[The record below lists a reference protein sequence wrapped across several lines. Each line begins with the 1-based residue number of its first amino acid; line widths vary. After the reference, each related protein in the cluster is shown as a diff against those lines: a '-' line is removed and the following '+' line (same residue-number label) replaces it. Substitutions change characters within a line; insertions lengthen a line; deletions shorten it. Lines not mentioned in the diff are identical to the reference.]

1 MRTLF
6 LALIILVASW
16 AFFNPEF
23 FYLHDYLHAARIAE
37 MARGLREGQLPV
49 VWSGNFG
56 FGYGM
61 PLFLFYAPLPYV
73 VGAGLYLVGLPV
85 VTIVQLL
92 FVFSSIVCAVAG
104 YFLIKELW
112 GSEAGLVGVALLTLA
127 PYRAVNLFVR
137 GALSESWGLAAGV
150 MTLLGVL
157 YIVRKKKIGL
167 ALTWLGTSALFLSH
181 NLSALIFIPFV
192 LLFAVTF
199 FLIEHPAHFK
209 DWKRMAWVC
218 ISLGLGVLSA
228 LFYSLPAI
236 LEKDATHIQSI
247 LSGYFDYRLHFVYI
261 RQFFTANW
269 GYGGSAWGTED
280 GISYFLG
287 WPQLVLLLGAG
298 AFCVK
303 LVLQYKKQTKKYLQT
318 LYVAAGTVALL
329 LLALFLTTGHS
340 LFVWERL
347 PVLSVIQFPWRFLNV
362 ALIFCAV
369 MAAAAVLWIP
379 AHTRNKAA
387 YVLVIIICV
396 FQWQMFK
403 PERFGDVIDKYYY
416 TDSGRIRAEAS
427 HILPDFIPAT
437 FTAPLEPVGAL
448 VSCQP
453 SSECAHIE
461 VKSQKAHEWQ
471 LNSTVSQ
478 PTQITLALADFAGWT
493 VFADGAEIKKEQS
506 KQGLIGFT
514 AIPGKKAYTI
524 IFVPTPLRKITWIIS
539 LVSMASAAALIFW
552 VYRKRVQL

>member
-37 MARGLREGQLPV
+37 MARGLQEGQLPV

-61 PLFLFYAPLPYV
+61 PLFLFYAPLPYIM
-73 VGAGLYLVGLPV
+73 GAGLYMAGLPV
-85 VTIVQLL
+85 ATIVQFL
-92 FVFSSIVCAVAG
+92 FVLSSIVCAVAG

-112 GSEAGLVGVALLTLA
+112 GSEAGLVGAALLTLA

-150 MTLLGVL
+150 VTLLGVL
-157 YIVRKKKIGL
+157 YIVRKKKIGIV
-167 ALTWLGTSALFLSH
+167 LTWLGTTVLFLSH

-192 LLFAVTF
+192 LLFAVAF
-199 FLIEHPAHFK
+199 FLMEHPARLK
-209 DWKRMAWVC
+209 DWKRMAWVF

-228 LFYSLPAI
+228 LFYSLPAV
-236 LEKDATHIQSI
+236 LEKDTTHIQSI

-287 WPQLVLLLGAG
+287 WPQLFLLVGAG
-298 AFCVK
+298 AFCIK
-303 LVLQYKKQTKKYLQT
+303 LLLQHKKQTKKYLQT
-318 LYVAAGTVALL
+318 VQIAAVTVAFLS
-329 LLALFLTTGHS
+329 LALFLTTGHA
-340 LFVWERL
+340 LFVWEQL
-347 PVLSVIQFPWRFLNV
+347 SVLSVIQFPWRFLNV

-369 MAAAAVLWIP
+369 IAAAAVLWIP
-379 AHTRNKAA
+379 AHIRNKAA

-396 FQWQMFK
+396 FQWSLFQ

-427 HILPDFIPAT
+427 HVLPDFIPIT
-437 FTAPLEPVGAL
+437 FTAPLEPAVTP
-448 VSCQP
+448 VQCQP
-453 SSECAHIE
+453 SSECTQIE
-461 VKSQKAHEWQ
+461 IKSQKAHEWL
-471 LNSTVSQ
+471 LNSAVSQ
-478 PTQITLALADFAGWT
+478 PTQVTVALADFAGWT
-493 VFADGAEIKKEQS
+493 VFADGMQIEKEQS
-506 KQGLIGFT
+506 EKGLIAFT

-524 IFVPTPLRKITWIIS
+524 LFTPTPLRKITWIIS
-539 LVSMASAAALIFW
+539 LLSMISAAALIFW
-552 VYRKRVQL
+552 VYKKRVQL

>member
-37 MARGLREGQLPV
+37 MARGLQEGQLPV

-61 PLFLFYAPLPYV
+61 PLFLFYAPLPYA
-73 VGAGLYLVGLPV
+73 VGAGLFMAGLPV
-85 VTIVQLL
+85 VTTVQLL

-112 GSEAGLVGVALLTLA
+112 GSEAGLVGAALLTLA

-150 MTLLGVL
+150 VTLLGVL
-157 YIVRKKKIGL
+157 YIVRRKKIGVV
-167 ALTWLGTSALFLSH
+167 LTWLGTSVLFLSH

-192 LLFAVTF
+192 LLFAVAF
-199 FLIEHPAHFK
+199 FLMEHPAHLK

-228 LFYSLPAI
+228 LFYSLPAV
-236 LEKDATHIQSI
+236 LEKDTTHIQSI

-303 LVLQYKKQTKKYLQT
+303 LLSQHTKQTKKHVQILQI
-318 LYVAAGTVALL
+318 VTVAGVLL
-329 LLALFLTTGHS
+329 LLAIFLTTGHS
-340 LFVWERL
+340 LFVWEQL
-347 PVLSVIQFPWRFLNV
+347 SVLSVIQFPWRFLNV
-362 ALIFCAV
+362 ALIFCAIV
-369 MAAAAVLWIP
+369 AAAAVLWIP
-379 AHTRNKAA
+379 AHIRTKVT
-387 YVLVIIICV
+387 YVLVVIICAL
-396 FQWQMFK
+396 QWQMFK
-403 PERFGDVIDKYYY
+403 PERFGGVIEHYYY

-427 HILPDFIPAT
+427 FVLPDFIPST
-437 FTAPLEPVGAL
+437 FTALLKPAGAL

-453 SSECAHIE
+453 SSECTQVE
-461 VKSQKAHEWQ
+461 VKSQKAHQ
-471 LNSTVSQ
+471 LQLSGAVTQ
-478 PTQITLALADFAGWT
+478 PTQITLALADFEGWT
-493 VFADGAEIKKEQS
+493 VFADGLQIEKKQS
-506 KQGLIGFT
+506 EQGLVGFT

-524 IFVPTPLRKITWIIS
+524 VFQPTPLRKITWVIS
-539 LVSMASAAALIFW
+539 LLSMASTAALIFW
-552 VYRKRVQL
+552 VYKKRVEL